1 MTCRRPARLVRG
13 GRRNSFDVGESKAFY
28 KRRKNNNSNDEFG
41 GKMRGIMKDTF
52 AGGHGF
58 SRSISHRVTGWEA
71 AQELTDRLTVVAAQ
85 EKFTAGWISVGT
97 PSTLSLLISKS
108 NWRRGPQA
116 NRAGVSSV
124 PLHTTPEVSSDRSIF
139 GGDLHFSCAKLS
151 W

>member
-1 MTCRRPARLVRG
+1 
-13 GRRNSFDVGESKAFY
+13 
-28 KRRKNNNSNDEFG
+28 
-41 GKMRGIMKDTF
+41 MREIMKDEF

-108 NWRRGPQA
+108 NWRRGPRA

-124 PLHTTPEVSSDRSIF
+124 PLHTTAEVSSDRSIF
-139 GGDLHFSCAKLS
+139 GEICTSRVQLS
-151 W
+151 WWNGLENKRSLLLRCYIMKTGHLSWCTQVTSSSRTLYWS

>member
-1 MTCRRPARLVRG
+1 MMNL
-13 GRRNSFDVGESKAFY
+13 DVNK
-28 KRRKNNNSNDEFG
+28 
-41 GKMRGIMKDTF
+41 MKDEF

-124 PLHTTPEVSSDRSIF
+124 PLHTSAEVSSDRSTF
-139 GGDLHFSCAKLS
+139 GEICTSRVQLS